1 VAASANIAAGQPHAK
16 AAVAKKR
23 SNDAAE
29 AAQAPGA
36 GLAEAKAAV
45 AAAKV
50 AAEAQARAETGVP
63 YPPVHA

>member
-1 VAASANIAAGQPHAK
+1 MTGAKPHAK

-23 SNDAAE
+23 SNDVAE
-29 AAQAPGA
+29 AAWVPGA